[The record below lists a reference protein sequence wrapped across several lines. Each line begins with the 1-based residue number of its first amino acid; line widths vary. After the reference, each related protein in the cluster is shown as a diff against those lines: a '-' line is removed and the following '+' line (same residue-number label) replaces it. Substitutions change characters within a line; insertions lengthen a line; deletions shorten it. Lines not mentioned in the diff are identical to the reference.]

1 MKKIKID
8 IPKGYKASFDE
19 AKAEI
24 SFVEIPKNP
33 REKFNVWGDILKHHN
48 LTDDDFNKSCS
59 TLRPHQIGQFEE
71 ELVVA
76 AYNGRQIDDPLPIF
90 GDGTG
95 PKGYP
100 IFKMPSPSGVG
111 FAFDDDGRWHT
122 RSDVGARLSSESRQ
136 ACEHIAEIFD
146 KDYKAMKIYKRE
158 VK

>member
-111 FAFDDDGRWHT
+111 FAFDDSAYWLA
-122 RSDVGARLSSESRQ
+122 RSDVGARQVFYGEEWLENLKDAVKKFLPQYERSRTL
-136 ACEHIAEIFD
+136 
-146 KDYKAMKIYKRE
+146 
-158 VK
+158 